1 MRPRNGS
8 GPAGASTLCGA
19 RKDALEA
26 RQRRAVKATTVSEPP
41 GAVNARRLKRCASK
55 ELHR

>member
-1 MRPRNGS
+1 VIRGLTKRLGPRWRVDAMRSPEGC
-8 GPAGASTLCGA
+8 AG
-19 RKDALEA
+19 K
-26 RQRRAVKATTVSEPP
+26 RRAVKATTVSEPP